1 MLQGKDILPKIAVC
15 FRQSSGYRRNF
26 HRKYVYRRRG
36 RGQEFYSPL
45 PNMGLFLS
53 MGAGEREK
61 WKHAGKGAIF
71 WEDSV
76 GTSSEERWN
85 FKILPT
91 YSEFDKQ
98 LLNLKRILFG

>member
-1 MLQGKDILPKIAVC
+1 
-15 FRQSSGYRRNF
+15 
-26 HRKYVYRRRG
+26 
-36 RGQEFYSPL
+36 
-45 PNMGLFLS
+45 

-71 WEDSV
+71 LEDSV

>member
-1 MLQGKDILPKIAVC
+1 MVC
-15 FRQSSGYRRNF
+15 NASNLNKKKQLLYNNRVKLLNF

-71 WEDSV
+71 LEDSV

>member
-1 MLQGKDILPKIAVC
+1 MLQGKDILRKITVC
-15 FRQSSGYRRNF
+15 FRQSLGYRRNF
-26 HRKYVYRRRG
+26 HHKYVDRRRG

-45 PNMGLFLS
+45 ANMGLFLS

-61 WKHAGKGAIF
+61 WKHAGKDAIF
-71 WEDSV
+71 LEDSV

-91 YSEFDKQ
+91 YSKFDKQ

>member
-1 MLQGKDILPKIAVC
+1 
-15 FRQSSGYRRNF
+15 
-26 HRKYVYRRRG
+26 
-36 RGQEFYSPL
+36 
-45 PNMGLFLS
+45 MGLFLS

-61 WKHAGKGAIF
+61 WKHAGKDAIF
-71 WEDSV
+71 LEDSV

-91 YSEFDKQ
+91 YSKFDKQ